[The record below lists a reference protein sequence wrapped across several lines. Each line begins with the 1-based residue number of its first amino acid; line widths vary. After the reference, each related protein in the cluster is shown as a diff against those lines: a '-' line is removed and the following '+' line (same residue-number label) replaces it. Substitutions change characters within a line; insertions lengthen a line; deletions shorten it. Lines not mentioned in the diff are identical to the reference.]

1 MDKISYSLFYTA
13 KNYTQLQEISNKG
26 LQTVHS
32 WLCTNRLSL
41 NMDKTHFLIFNKKQ
55 TTTNIQ
61 LRLGNYN
68 INQENC
74 TKYLGIIIQDNLKW
88 NKQINNIINKL
99 NRLIPLFYIL
109 RNTLSIEKKK
119 MVFKALAL
127 SQINYAIE
135 LYGRK
140 NSTWIKQLQITQNRL
155 LKILFHKNHM
165 INTTLLHQ
173 ELDMLKVLEHT
184 QLRLI
189 LYIYDNRTKYINQR
203 LYTLRNQLNIEVNHY
218 TFNFIMYFVLL
229 SYIYIILV

>member
-1 MDKISYSLFYTA
+1 
-13 KNYTQLQEISNKG
+13 
-26 LQTVHS
+26 
-32 WLCTNRLSL
+32 
-41 NMDKTHFLIFNKKQ
+41 
-55 TTTNIQ
+55 
-61 LRLGNYN
+61 
-68 INQENC
+68 
-74 TKYLGIIIQDNLKW
+74 
-88 NKQINNIINKL
+88 
-99 NRLIPLFYIL
+99 
-109 RNTLSIEKKK
+109 

-218 TFNFIMYFVLL
+218 TFNFINKVEDEAIIKWNMLPNLIKILTNRQQFKNKLNE
-229 SYIYIILV
+229 YIKISRNT